1 MGKGKFLD
9 KIRRSAVKRTLAS
22 SAPKRKE
29 TERKIHILN
38 ALTDS
43 YNNVYILNI
52 STRIVEVIK
61 NKGRIIDE
69 MNGGAA
75 GKYPYDYACRKYIDS
90 HVYEED
96 KKKVAEYLEWDAVL
110 NGVSQNRYYEF
121 VYRVMNDNEIQFY
134 EGRFKKL
141 NNELVICGF
150 QNIDHLIADEEK
162 SKKDLQIHIDEV
174 TQLNNTLKEY
184 NDIISN
190 AGFGIW
196 HIILKDNV
204 RPRMQ
209 VNDKM
214 AELLRIDASSLSEE
228 EIYSEWYSKVAPE
241 AVASVNASVQEMIE
255 GEFSENTYA
264 WYHPQ
269 KGLIYVRCG
278 GTGKTLEDGTIVLSG
293 YHSEVTDILLK
304 DQRQK
309 QELRK
314 AKKLADS
321 HIQELAEKLDII
333 NSVSKAFNSI
343 YYVDMR
349 DYSFIEIGVN
359 VRQIEEVIGKNGNAV
374 EAFERMYKYLVI
386 PEQVDRIREFTN
398 LTTLNERLK
407 NRTWI
412 SCQFKGPFSG
422 WSEGVF
428 IAAKRDDDGNCE
440 HIIWATRNIDEEK
453 RRELVYQ
460 KALEEA
466 TEKAE
471 AANAAKTKFLFNMS
485 HDIRTPM
492 NAIIGYTELLEKNI
506 DNKEKSSDYLCK
518 IKMSSKFLLSLI
530 NDVLEMSQIESGKA
544 IIDESV
550 FKTGDVMNNIESVY
564 SEIMKDKN
572 ISFVR
577 SIDVKT
583 KYIYGDIIKLN
594 AIFLNIISNSFKY
607 TSEGGT
613 VTVRTVELPSER
625 EDYAI
630 IQTTFT
636 DNGIGMS
643 DEYLPHL
650 FEEFS
655 REHTETESKIQ
666 GTGLG
671 MPIVKKMVELM
682 GGTITVESELG
693 KGTTFVITLSHRIA
707 EEPEGYIA
715 ESKNATSYDFSGK
728 RILLAEDNELNA
740 EIAIEILQMAG
751 FEVERAEDGI
761 ICVDMLQKAESQ
773 YYDLILMDIQMPNMD
788 GYKATR
794 IIRNMNDSYK
804 KQIPIIA
811 LTANAF
817 EADKKNEN
825 EAGMNGHLSKPISVS
840 AMMDTL
846 YSFLGSR

>member
-9 KIRRSAVKRTLAS
+9 KIRKSVVKRTLAS

-75 GKYPYDYACRKYIDS
+75 GKYSYDYACRKYIDS

-121 VYRVMNDNEIQFY
+121 VYRVVNDNEIQFY

-190 AGFGIW
+190 AGYGIW

-214 AELLRIDASSLSEE
+214 AELLSIDASSLSEE
-228 EIYSEWYSKVAPE
+228 EIYSEWYSKVASE

-304 DQRQK
+304 DQMQQ

-359 VRQIEEVIGKNGNAV
+359 VSRIEEVIGKNGNGI
-374 EAFERMYKYLVI
+374 EAFERMYKCLVI

-412 SCQFKGPFSG
+412 SCQFKGSFSG

-453 RRELVYQ
+453 RRELAYQ

-506 DNKEKSSDYLCK
+506 DNKEKSSNYLSK

-572 ISFVR
+572 INFVR

-607 TSEGGT
+607 TPEGGT

-682 GGTITVESELG
+682 DGTITVESELG